1 MSKNKEDKS
10 NLNALS
16 QANVKVYEIDWDRV
30 NKMKTEAKYEYF
42 KNLCISILDEPVV
55 TPKLVSLDY
64 DSYMVDSRNAKV
76 LYEAYLHY
84 RILRIKVREV
94 DDEATFD
101 IDWEGL
107 AKLSLSQRVVF
118 IDEIIESLQK
128 GPIKNSFAVYDK
140 NGYHII
146 DKSNK
151 TLFIKCCD
159 IKEQA
164 LKGIDTFAGSKK
176 RKKTKRE
183 KVAKEGLLSKI
194 KSKMSSNKRKTKIG
208 KRNSSILVCYAVA
221 LAMCGFAVAENFF
234 DISGIIGRLNNKNKD
249 SKSDNKTE
257 LADSI
262 TNPYIQHVIDKNF
275 VFPTKEEIEE
285 KFEQPAQEPDTRSP
299 REKLLDE
306 YLEEYSLYFNLDSKK
321 VVELARSM
329 TEDYTKPFIDTI
341 GNYLY
346 DLDDDEE
353 FAILFTYLLSKD
365 ELTYKLEDYGMTK
378 EELKVSDEII
388 TTDPDKE
395 LILRTGEHFGEY
407 LGRISDIL
415 GMDKNYTLAVA
426 YTIASM
432 EGNPNFNET
441 NNFDGLKDE
450 NGFITYSSPE
460 AGIISYLINLKQY
473 DEKNVNSLE
482 ELSSMYLTGT
492 RENPNEAWVKSVKF
506 FHTIISENQKD
517 YFGTENIQTVGK
529 ILELEENGTQK

>member
-1 MSKNKEDKS
+1 MNKV
-10 NLNALS
+10 NLNKPSNATLPS
-16 QANVKVYEIDWDRV
+16 ADVKAYEIDWDKVSR
-30 NKMKTEAKYEYF
+30 MKTRAKYEYF
-42 KNLCISILDEPVV
+42 KDLCISILNEPVAM
-55 TPKLVSLDY
+55 PEIAYIDY
-64 DSYMVDSRNAKV
+64 DSFVVDACNIDVFKV
-76 LYEAYLHY
+76 AASQY
-84 RILRIKVREV
+84 RILRIKVGEF
-94 DDEATFD
+94 DEEATFD
-101 IDWEGL
+101 IDWKGL
-107 AKLSLSQRVVF
+107 AKLSLEQRVEF
-118 IDEIIESLQK
+118 IDEVIASLQK
-128 GPIKNSFAVYDK
+128 EPIKTAFAVQDK
-140 NGYHII
+140 DGYHII
-146 DKSNK
+146 DKCNR

-159 IKEQA
+159 IREQA
-164 LKGIDTFAGSKK
+164 LNGIDTFADAKISKK
-176 RKKTKRE
+176 NKKEKVKKTKP
-183 KVAKEGLLSKI
+183 KKEPRRKI
-194 KSKMSSNKRKTKIG
+194 RKKSKKAFVVSSM
-208 KRNSSILVCYAVA
+208 A
-221 LAMCGFAVAENFF
+221 LLMCGIAALGVSNGLF
-234 DISGIIGRLNNKNKD
+234 DFLKKD
-249 SKSDNKTE
+249 KDKDKSKPNDKTE
-257 LADSI
+257 LAVSI
-262 TNPYIQHVIDKNF
+262 INPYVQHIIDKNF
-275 VFPTKEEIEE
+275 VFSTKEELQN
-285 KFEQPAQEPDTRSP
+285 KDEQSSKEPDMRSP

-306 YLEEYSLYFNLDSKK
+306 YFEEYSLYFNLDSKR
-321 VVELARSM
+321 VIELARTM
-329 TEDYTKPFIDTI
+329 TNDYTKPFIDII

-473 DEKNVNSLE
+473 EEKNVNSLE

-506 FHTIISENQKD
+506 FYAVISENQKD
-517 YFGTENIQTVGK
+517 YFGTGNIQTVGK